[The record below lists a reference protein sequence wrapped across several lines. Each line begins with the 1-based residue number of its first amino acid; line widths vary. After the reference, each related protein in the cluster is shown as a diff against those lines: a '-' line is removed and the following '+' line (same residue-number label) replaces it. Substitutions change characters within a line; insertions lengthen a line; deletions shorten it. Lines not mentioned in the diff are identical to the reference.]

1 MPEQLHAP
9 ALHSA
14 NLKAGSKTY
23 FFDVRAAKN
32 GNQYITI
39 TDSSISK
46 DGQKFRNTITVFQD
60 QLQSFNQ
67 VFADMSTKV
76 EAARK

>member
-32 GNQYITI
+32 GNKYLTI
-39 TDSSISK
+39 TDSSITK
-46 DGQKFRNTITVFQD
+46 DGQKFRNTVTVFQD
-60 QLQSFNQ
+60 QMENFNQ
-67 VFADMSTKV
+67 ALQEMTQK
-76 EAARK
+76 AK